1 MVWPFHNTSVENQH
15 DAAPQ
20 FDIFILG
27 TRGAGKT
34 VFLSALYY
42 LLSTDN
48 GERGYFVR
56 LPPSKSVE
64 LQRQVDILLDPSS
77 NGWPSATPN
86 QSEYTFEVVFC
97 NKDPFRRIPIF
108 KTRYFDYPG
117 GWVSEGYDY
126 SGFSVN
132 EVAQRSHAILM
143 LLDGK
148 K

>member
-1 MVWPFHNTSVENQH
+1 MTLLHSLT
-15 DAAPQ
+15 
-20 FDIFILG
+20 
-27 TRGAGKT
+27 
-34 VFLSALYY
+34 FLSLELAVQ
-42 LLSTDN
+42 
-48 GERGYFVR
+48 VR
-56 LPPSKSVE
+56 PFFYPRCITCCRPTMESEGTSSDSPPSKSVE